1 MNFSSRYLLGLT
13 LISLTLPAL
22 AEGGKRQQRLLE
34 RLDANK
40 DGTISLE
47 EFQPPGKHR
56 GPMEK
61 ADSNNDGAVTLEEMQ
76 AMRAAKM
83 AEHDARMTERFTM
96 MDSNDDGAVTQE
108 EARQAMFNH
117 MDVNQDGQ
125 LSAAELRRPK
135 GGKGHKN
142 RGDDMGL
149 GRMGPDGDDD

>member
-1 MNFSSRYLLGLT
+1 MNCTSRYLLGLA

-22 AEGGKRQQRLLE
+22 AEGGKHHKRMFE

-40 DGTISLE
+40 DGMISLE
-47 EFQPPGKHR
+47 EFQPPGKHQ

-96 MDSNDDGAVTQE
+96 MDTNGDGAVTQE
-108 EARQAMFNH
+108 EARQTMFNH
-117 MDVNQDGQ
+117 MDANQDGQ
-125 LSAAELRRPK
+125 LSADELRRPK

-142 RGDDMGL
+142 RGDDMGP

>member
-1 MNFSSRYLLGLT
+1 MSFSSRYLLGLT

-40 DGTISLE
+40 DGMISLE
-47 EFQPPGKHR
+47 EFQPPGKHQ

-117 MDVNQDGQ
+117 MDANQDGQ
-125 LSAAELRRPK
+125 LTTDELRPPK

-142 RGDDMGL
+142 RRDDMGP
-149 GRMGPDGDDD
+149 GHMGPDGDDD